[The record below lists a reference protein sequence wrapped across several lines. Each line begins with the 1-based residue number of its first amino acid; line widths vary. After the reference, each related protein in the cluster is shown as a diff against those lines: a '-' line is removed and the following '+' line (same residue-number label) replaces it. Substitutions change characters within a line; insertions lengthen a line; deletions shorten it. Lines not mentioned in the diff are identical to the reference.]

1 MQSSM
6 PVTDTG
12 HPWVDSFLQ
21 NQLLIKGLAE
31 NTLQAYAN
39 DLRDFLEFLQSRS
52 GSLETT
58 REETIFLYF
67 LFLRKQG
74 LSSSSLSRRLSCLR
88 VFFDH
93 VCEQSWLAENPARLM
108 DGPKLP
114 RMLPEVLSRQEM
126 ESLLQ
131 QPDLSSKLGFRDRCL
146 LEIMYAAGLRV
157 SEACSLQLLDLDLQA
172 GVLKTRGKGDRER
185 LLPIHHIALEFLQ
198 DYIRLWRPKFKPAA
212 HNLFL
217 NRSGRSLS
225 RQGVWK
231 MLKRYAFKAG
241 IKRNISPHTLRHSF
255 ATHLLEGGADL
266 RVVQLLLGHADV
278 STTEIYTH
286 VNSRRLQ
293 QIHEQYHP
301 RSGIKIP

>member
-1 MQSSM
+1 M
-6 PVTDTG
+6 
-12 HPWVDSFLQ
+12 DSFLQ
-21 NQLLIKGLAE
+21 NLLLVKGLAE
-31 NTLQAYAN
+31 NSLQAYAS
-39 DLRDFLEFLQSRS
+39 DLRDFLDFLQSRS
-52 GSLETT
+52 GSLEKTQ
-58 REETIFLYF
+58 EQTIFLYF

-74 LSSSSLSRRLSCLR
+74 LSSSSLARRLSCLR

-93 VCEQSWLAENPARLM
+93 ACEQSWLKENPARLM
-108 DGPKLP
+108 EGPKLP
-114 RMLPEVLSRQEM
+114 KMLPEVLSRKEM

-131 QPDLSSKLGFRDRCL
+131 QPELSSKLGVRDRCL
-146 LEIMYAAGLRV
+146 LELMYAAGLRV

-172 GVLKTRGKGDRER
+172 GVLKVRGKGDRER
-185 LLPIHHIALEFLQ
+185 LLPVHHIALKFLQ
-198 DYIRLWRPKFKPAA
+198 DYIQAWRPKFRPMV

-231 MLKRYAFKAG
+231 MLKRYALQAG
-241 IKRNISPHTLRHSF
+241 IRRSISPHTLRHSF

-301 RSGIKIP
+301 RSGINIQ